1 MAQGNYKA
9 EILTQEFNDS
19 DLNFKIIIIG
29 DSGVGKSCLSLQATK
44 GVFEQLYAPTIGF
57 EFMTFFVKVEEKT
70 IKLQIWDTCGQEV
83 YRSIIS
89 SFYHNSSLAIIVYSI
104 DNEDSFSDLE
114 FWLNELKTKGN
125 PDINIFLIG
134 NKADLEDK
142 RKISKIT
149 GQEFAFK
156 NKIKLFL
163 ESSAKTGFNAKNIF
177 IEAAKLLYEQQMKF
191 KDQVS
196 RVESMAESIARESNQ
211 SNAMNILSLEEDEGE
226 RKKRG
231 CCKK

>member
-1 MAQGNYKA
+1 M
-9 EILTQEFNDS
+9 S
-19 DLNFKIIIIG
+19 DLNCQILSEDSPSFDLSFKLIIIG
-29 DSGVGKSCLSLQATK
+29 DQGVGKSCLAIKASRNY
-44 GVFEQLYAPTIGF
+44 FEDFYSPTVGF
-57 EFMTFFVKVEEKT
+57 EFLSFNVKVEDK
-70 IKLQIWDTCGQEV
+70 IVKLQIWDTCGQEV
-83 YRSIIS
+83 YRSLIS
-89 SFYHNSSLAIIVYSI
+89 SFFRSASLAIIVYSI
-104 DNEDSFSDLE
+104 DSEESFNNIE
-114 FWLNELKTKGN
+114 KWLNDIKTQSN
-125 PDINIFLIG
+125 PDIKIFLVG

-211 SNAMNILSLEEDEGE
+211 SNAMNILSLEEDEE
-226 RKKRG
+226 DRKKKG
-231 CCKK
+231 CCR